1 MFDLDETLIH
11 CRRDIDELHDAVENF
26 STDKELLIEDP
37 ASGEAI
43 KASFSVRPYT
53 RECLELANKYYEVA
67 IFTAGN
73 EWFADK
79 IIDYLD
85 P

>member
-11 CRRDIDELHDAVENF
+11 CRRGIDELHDAVENF

-43 KASFSVRPYT
+43 TASFSVRPYT
-53 RECLELANKYYEVA
+53 RECL
-67 IFTAGN
+67 
-73 EWFADK
+73 
-79 IIDYLD
+79 
-85 P
+85 